1 MQILYLIYDS
11 QVKTTNP
18 KQYCVRPNIGVVLPG
33 STCDVTGSTQIH
45 NIVKQWLD
53 ARKSTYVNSNM
64 YVCLL
69 NLCLLLVTMQAQK
82 ASPSDMQCKD
92 KFLVQSVVAEN
103 GATAQEIN
111 AAMVTTLPLLIGS
124 FFIRLL
130 CAYILAVLL
139 VMTFVMCLY
148 AFMITVQ

>member
-1 MQILYLIYDS
+1 
-11 QVKTTNP
+11 
-18 KQYCVRPNIGVVLPG
+18 
-33 STCDVTGSTQIH
+33 
-45 NIVKQWLD
+45 
-53 ARKSTYVNSNM
+53 
-64 YVCLL
+64 
-69 NLCLLLVTMQAQK
+69 MQAQK